1 MSAFRKTGMSIMD
14 RTNYTNIKG
23 AGSTNGFRQAQ
34 GQGGIKPKKSLVR
47 KPTLNSTASDFSHD
61 TFKEQ
66 FQGRS
71 RKDFINEANKIMR
84 ERMKNK
90 GSTINSKSKFKSEV
104 LMDNKEIS
112 LKNYLIGLLKEKRTD
127 LNEKERNIEKALK
140 QSENQ
145 LDRDTKEF
153 IDFVEATKKRLKL
166 EDDEYVKYRNLH
178 EQAETLYRK
187 ESTEYKKLL
196 EELERTVKSI
206 NVLRG
211 YGSFV
216 YKVLGNDFWFS
227 DIKEVDPRLRNY
239 EEVANDI
246 LNKYENIY
254 TSGKQDIINDE
265 GLLLIKFKEF
275 EDKVIKD
282 LESKES
288 VDKEINYIKR
298 NFNNEIEELK
308 KREKDFR
315 NEVKRVNREKKDLT
329 LDNQKRTPQQNE
341 ELDIYMKYIL
351 QLGQAIGVVD
361 KKFTKGKRNINEYIM
376 LAQDTLKELANIEKE
391 INGYINE
398 IEKIEEFGDKKLI
411 YAIEQERKKDNKREK
426 QLELKLNQ
434 EEIEKKKRQK
444 AVGRAKRLVIKGRKV
459 PKEYPIIKEKKK
471 KNEDNKNKKDNDF
484 DMLFYS
490 DDEN

>member
-1 MSAFRKTGMSIMD
+1 MD
-14 RTNYTNIKG
+14 RTNYTNIRG
-23 AGSTNGFRQAQ
+23 GGGGGFNQMK
-34 GQGGIKPKKSLVR
+34 KPPKTLIR

-127 LNEKERNIEKALK
+127 INEKERNIEKALK

-153 IDFVEATKKRLKL
+153 IDFVEATKRRLKL

-178 EQAETLYRK
+178 EQAESIYRK
-187 ESTEYKKLL
+187 ESSEYKKLL
-196 EELERTVKSI
+196 EDLERTVKSI

-211 YGSFV
+211 YGTFV
-216 YKVLGNDFWFS
+216 YKVLGTEFWFS

-239 EEVANDI
+239 EEVANNI
-246 LNKYENIY
+246 LNKYNNIINN
-254 TSGKQDIINDE
+254 GNQDIINDE
-265 GLLLIKFKEF
+265 ALLIIKFKEF

-288 VDKEINYIKR
+288 VDKEITYIKK
-298 NFNNEIEELK
+298 NYNNEIEELK

-315 NEVKRVNREKKDLT
+315 NEVKRVNREKKDLF
-329 LDNQKRTPQQNE
+329 LNNQKAMPQQSE
-341 ELDIYMKYIL
+341 ELDVYMKYIF
-351 QLGQAIGVVD
+351 QLGQAIGCVD
-361 KKFTKGKRNINEYIM
+361 KKFNKGKKNNINDYIT
-376 LAQDTLKELANIEKE
+376 LAQDTLKVLADIEKE

-398 IEKIEEFGDKKLI
+398 IEKIEIFGDKKLI

-434 EEIEKKKRQK
+434 EELEKKKRLK

-484 DMLFYS
+484 DMLYYS
-490 DDEN
+490 EDEN

>member
-14 RTNYTNIKG
+14 RTNYTNIRG
-23 AGSTNGFRQAQ
+23 GGGGGFNQMK
-34 GQGGIKPKKSLVR
+34 KPPKTLIR

-127 LNEKERNIEKALK
+127 INEKERNIEKALK

-153 IDFVEATKKRLKL
+153 IDFVEATKRRLKL

-178 EQAETLYRK
+178 EQAESIYRK
-187 ESTEYKKLL
+187 ESSEYKKLL
-196 EELERTVKSI
+196 EDLERTVKSI

-211 YGSFV
+211 YGTFV
-216 YKVLGNDFWFS
+216 YKVLGTEFWFS

-239 EEVANDI
+239 EEVANNI
-246 LNKYENIY
+246 LNKYNNIINN
-254 TSGKQDIINDE
+254 GNQDIINDE
-265 GLLLIKFKEF
+265 ALLIIKFKEF

-288 VDKEINYIKR
+288 VDKEITYIKK
-298 NFNNEIEELK
+298 NYNNEIEELK

-315 NEVKRVNREKKDLT
+315 NEVKRVNREKKDLF
-329 LDNQKRTPQQNE
+329 LNNQKAMPQQSE
-341 ELDIYMKYIL
+341 ELDVYMKYIF
-351 QLGQAIGVVD
+351 QLGQAIGCVD
-361 KKFTKGKRNINEYIM
+361 KKFNKGKKNNISDYIT
-376 LAQDTLKELANIEKE
+376 LAQDTLKVLADIEKE

-398 IEKIEEFGDKKLI
+398 IEKIEIFGDKKLI

-434 EEIEKKKRQK
+434 EELEKKKRQK

-484 DMLFYS
+484 DMLYYS

>member
-1 MSAFRKTGMSIMD
+1 MD
-14 RTNYTNIKG
+14 RTNYTNIRG
-23 AGSTNGFRQAQ
+23 GGGGGFNQMK
-34 GQGGIKPKKSLVR
+34 KPPKTLIR

-127 LNEKERNIEKALK
+127 INEKERNIEKALK

-153 IDFVEATKKRLKL
+153 IDFVEATKRRLKL

-178 EQAETLYRK
+178 EQAESIYRK
-187 ESTEYKKLL
+187 ESSEYKKLL
-196 EELERTVKSI
+196 EDLERTVKSI

-211 YGSFV
+211 YGTFV
-216 YKVLGNDFWFS
+216 YKVLGTEFWFS

-239 EEVANDI
+239 EEVANNI
-246 LNKYENIY
+246 LNKYNNIINN
-254 TSGKQDIINDE
+254 GNQDIINDE
-265 GLLLIKFKEF
+265 ALLIIKFKEF

-288 VDKEINYIKR
+288 VDKEITYIKK
-298 NFNNEIEELK
+298 NYNNEIEELK

-315 NEVKRVNREKKDLT
+315 NEVKRVNREKKDLF
-329 LDNQKRTPQQNE
+329 LNNQKAMPQQSE
-341 ELDIYMKYIL
+341 ELDVYMKYIF
-351 QLGQAIGVVD
+351 QLGQAIGCVD
-361 KKFTKGKRNINEYIM
+361 KKFNKGKKNNINDYIT
-376 LAQDTLKELANIEKE
+376 LAQDTLKVLADIEKE

-398 IEKIEEFGDKKLI
+398 IEKIEIFGDKKLI

-434 EEIEKKKRQK
+434 EELEKKKRQK

-484 DMLFYS
+484 DMLYYS
-490 DDEN
+490 DDENWNYF

>member
-1 MSAFRKTGMSIMD
+1 MD
-14 RTNYTNIKG
+14 RTNYTNIRG
-23 AGSTNGFRQAQ
+23 GGGGGFNQMK
-34 GQGGIKPKKSLVR
+34 KPPKTLIR

-127 LNEKERNIEKALK
+127 INEKERNIEKALK

-153 IDFVEATKKRLKL
+153 IDFVEATKRRLKL

-178 EQAETLYRK
+178 EQAESIYRK
-187 ESTEYKKLL
+187 ESSEYKKLL
-196 EELERTVKSI
+196 EDLERTVKSI

-211 YGSFV
+211 YGTFV
-216 YKVLGNDFWFS
+216 YKVLGTEFWFS

-239 EEVANDI
+239 EEVANNI
-246 LNKYENIY
+246 LNKYNNIINN
-254 TSGKQDIINDE
+254 GNQDIINDE
-265 GLLLIKFKEF
+265 ALLIIKFKEF

-288 VDKEINYIKR
+288 VDKEITYIKK
-298 NFNNEIEELK
+298 NYNNEIKELK

-315 NEVKRVNREKKDLT
+315 NEVKRVNREKKDLF
-329 LDNQKRTPQQNE
+329 LNNQKAMPQQSE
-341 ELDIYMKYIL
+341 ELDVYMKYIF
-351 QLGQAIGVVD
+351 QLGQAIGCVD
-361 KKFTKGKRNINEYIM
+361 KKFNKGKKNNINDYIT
-376 LAQDTLKELANIEKE
+376 LAQDTLKVLADIEKE

-398 IEKIEEFGDKKLI
+398 IEKIEIFGDKKLI

-434 EEIEKKKRQK
+434 EELEKKKRQK

-484 DMLFYS
+484 DMLYYS

>member
-14 RTNYTNIKG
+14 RTNYTNIRG
-23 AGSTNGFRQAQ
+23 VGGGGFNQMK
-34 GQGGIKPKKSLVR
+34 KPPKTLIR

-127 LNEKERNIEKALK
+127 INEKERNIEKALK

-153 IDFVEATKKRLKL
+153 IDFVEATKRRLKL

-178 EQAETLYRK
+178 EQAESIYRK
-187 ESTEYKKLL
+187 ESSEYKKLL
-196 EELERTVKSI
+196 EDLERTVKSI

-211 YGSFV
+211 YGTFV
-216 YKVLGNDFWFS
+216 YKVLGTEFWFS

-239 EEVANDI
+239 EEVANNI
-246 LNKYENIY
+246 LNKYNNIINN
-254 TSGKQDIINDE
+254 GNQDIINDE
-265 GLLLIKFKEF
+265 ALLIIKFKEF

-288 VDKEINYIKR
+288 VDKEITYIKK
-298 NFNNEIEELK
+298 NYNNEIEELK

-315 NEVKRVNREKKDLT
+315 NEVKRVNREKKDLF
-329 LDNQKRTPQQNE
+329 LNNQKAMPQQSE
-341 ELDIYMKYIL
+341 ELDVYMKYIF
-351 QLGQAIGVVD
+351 QLGQAIGCVD
-361 KKFTKGKRNINEYIM
+361 KKFNKGKKNNISDYIT
-376 LAQDTLKELANIEKE
+376 LAQDTLKVLADIEKE

-398 IEKIEEFGDKKLI
+398 IEKIEIFGDKKLI

-434 EEIEKKKRQK
+434 EELEKKKRQK

-484 DMLFYS
+484 DMLYYS

>member
-1 MSAFRKTGMSIMD
+1 MD
-14 RTNYTNIKG
+14 RTNYTNIRG
-23 AGSTNGFRQAQ
+23 GGGGGFNQMK
-34 GQGGIKPKKSLVR
+34 KPPKTLIR

-127 LNEKERNIEKALK
+127 INEKERNIEKALK

-153 IDFVEATKKRLKL
+153 IDFVEATKRRLKL

-178 EQAETLYRK
+178 EQAESIYRK
-187 ESTEYKKLL
+187 ESSEYKKLL
-196 EELERTVKSI
+196 EDLERTVKSI

-211 YGSFV
+211 YGTFV
-216 YKVLGNDFWFS
+216 YKVLGTEFWFS

-239 EEVANDI
+239 EEVANNI
-246 LNKYENIY
+246 LNKYNNIINN
-254 TSGKQDIINDE
+254 GNQDIINDE
-265 GLLLIKFKEF
+265 ALLIIKFKEF

-288 VDKEINYIKR
+288 VDKEITYIKK
-298 NFNNEIEELK
+298 NYNNEIEELK

-315 NEVKRVNREKKDLT
+315 NEVKRVNREKKDLF
-329 LDNQKRTPQQNE
+329 LNNQKAMPQQSE
-341 ELDIYMKYIL
+341 ELDVYMKYIF
-351 QLGQAIGVVD
+351 QLGQAIGCVD
-361 KKFTKGKRNINEYIM
+361 KKFNKGKKNNINDYIT
-376 LAQDTLKELANIEKE
+376 LAQDTLKVLADIEKE

-398 IEKIEEFGDKKLI
+398 IEKIEIFGDKKLI

-434 EEIEKKKRQK
+434 EELEKKKRQK

-484 DMLFYS
+484 DMLYYS

>member
-14 RTNYTNIKG
+14 RTNYTNIRG
-23 AGSTNGFRQAQ
+23 GGGGGFNQMK
-34 GQGGIKPKKSLVR
+34 KPPKTLIR

-127 LNEKERNIEKALK
+127 INEKERNIEKALK

-153 IDFVEATKKRLKL
+153 IDFVEATKRRLKL

-178 EQAETLYRK
+178 EQAESIYRK
-187 ESTEYKKLL
+187 ESSEYKKLL
-196 EELERTVKSI
+196 EDLERTVKSI

-211 YGSFV
+211 YGTFV
-216 YKVLGNDFWFS
+216 YKVLGTEFWFS

-239 EEVANDI
+239 EEVANNI
-246 LNKYENIY
+246 LNKYNNIINN
-254 TSGKQDIINDE
+254 GNQDIINDE
-265 GLLLIKFKEF
+265 ALLIIKFKEF

-288 VDKEINYIKR
+288 VDKEITYIKK
-298 NFNNEIEELK
+298 NYNNEIEELK

-315 NEVKRVNREKKDLT
+315 NEVKRVNREKKDLF
-329 LDNQKRTPQQNE
+329 LNNQKAMPQQSE
-341 ELDIYMKYIL
+341 ELDVYMKYIF
-351 QLGQAIGVVD
+351 QLGQAIGCVD
-361 KKFTKGKRNINEYIM
+361 KKFNKGKKNNINDYIT
-376 LAQDTLKELANIEKE
+376 LAQDTLKVLADIEKE

-398 IEKIEEFGDKKLI
+398 IEKIEIFGDKKLI

-434 EEIEKKKRQK
+434 EELEKKKRQK

-484 DMLFYS
+484 DMLYYS

>member
-1 MSAFRKTGMSIMD
+1 MD
-14 RTNYTNIKG
+14 RTNYTNIRG
-23 AGSTNGFRQAQ
+23 GGGGGFNQMK
-34 GQGGIKPKKSLVR
+34 KPPKTLIR
-47 KPTLNSTASDFSHD
+47 KPTINSTASDFSHD

-127 LNEKERNIEKALK
+127 INEKERNIEKALK

-153 IDFVEATKKRLKL
+153 IDFVEATKRRLKL

-178 EQAETLYRK
+178 EQAESIYRK
-187 ESTEYKKLL
+187 ESSEYKKLL
-196 EELERTVKSI
+196 EDLERTVKSI

-211 YGSFV
+211 YGTFV
-216 YKVLGNDFWFS
+216 YKVLGTEFWFS

-239 EEVANDI
+239 EEVANNI
-246 LNKYENIY
+246 LNKYNNIINN
-254 TSGKQDIINDE
+254 GNQDIINDE
-265 GLLLIKFKEF
+265 ALLIIKFKEF

-288 VDKEINYIKR
+288 VDKEITYIKK
-298 NFNNEIEELK
+298 NYNNEIEELK

-315 NEVKRVNREKKDLT
+315 NEVKRVNREKKDLF
-329 LDNQKRTPQQNE
+329 LNNQKAMPQQSE
-341 ELDIYMKYIL
+341 ELDVYMKYIF
-351 QLGQAIGVVD
+351 QLGQAIGCVD
-361 KKFTKGKRNINEYIM
+361 KKFNKGKKNNINDYIT
-376 LAQDTLKELANIEKE
+376 LAQDTLKVLADIEKE

-398 IEKIEEFGDKKLI
+398 IEKIEIFGDKKLI

-434 EEIEKKKRQK
+434 EELEKKKRQK

-471 KNEDNKNKKDNDF
+471 KNDDNINNNNNDYEMLYYSDEDN
-484 DMLFYS
+484 
-490 DDEN
+490 

>member
-14 RTNYTNIKG
+14 RTNYTNIRG
-23 AGSTNGFRQAQ
+23 GGGGGFNQMK
-34 GQGGIKPKKSLVR
+34 KPPKTLIR

-127 LNEKERNIEKALK
+127 INEKERNIEKALK

-153 IDFVEATKKRLKL
+153 IDFVEATKRRLKL

-178 EQAETLYRK
+178 EQAESIYRK
-187 ESTEYKKLL
+187 ESSEYKKLL
-196 EELERTVKSI
+196 EDLERTVKSI

-211 YGSFV
+211 YGTFV
-216 YKVLGNDFWFS
+216 YKVLGTEFWFS

-239 EEVANDI
+239 EEVANNI
-246 LNKYENIY
+246 LNKYNNIINN
-254 TSGKQDIINDE
+254 GNQDIINDE
-265 GLLLIKFKEF
+265 ALLIIKFKEF

-288 VDKEINYIKR
+288 VDKEITYIKK

-315 NEVKRVNREKKDLT
+315 NEVKRVNREKKDLF
-329 LDNQKRTPQQNE
+329 LNNQKAMPQQSE
-341 ELDIYMKYIL
+341 ELDVYMKYIF
-351 QLGQAIGVVD
+351 QLGQAIGCVD
-361 KKFTKGKRNINEYIM
+361 KKFNKGKKNNISDYIT
-376 LAQDTLKELANIEKE
+376 LAQDTLKVLADIEKE

-398 IEKIEEFGDKKLI
+398 IEKIEIFGDKKLI

-434 EEIEKKKRQK
+434 EELEKKKRQK

-471 KNEDNKNKKDNDF
+471 KNDDGKNKKDNDF
-484 DMLFYS
+484 DMLYYS
-490 DDEN
+490 DEDN

>member
-14 RTNYTNIKG
+14 RTNYTNIRG
-23 AGSTNGFRQAQ
+23 GGGGGFNKS
-34 GQGGIKPKKSLVR
+34 IKPQKSLVR
-47 KPTLNSTASDFSHD
+47 KPTLNSTNSEFSHD

-90 GSTINSKSKFKSEV
+90 GSTINSKSKFKNEV

-127 LNEKERNIEKALK
+127 INEKERNIEKALK

-153 IDFVEATKKRLKL
+153 IDFVEATKRRLKL

-178 EQAETLYRK
+178 EQAENLYRK
-187 ESTEYKKLL
+187 ESSEFKKLL

-211 YGSFV
+211 YGIFV
-216 YKVLGNDFWFS
+216 YKVLGSEFWFS

-246 LNKYENIY
+246 LNKYENIFIN
-254 TSGKQDIINDE
+254 GKQDIINDE
-265 GLLLIKFKEF
+265 SLLLLKFREF

-282 LESKES
+282 LESKEN
-288 VDKEINYIKR
+288 VDKEINYIKK
-298 NFNNEIEELK
+298 NYHNEIEELK
-308 KREKDFR
+308 KRERDIR
-315 NEVKRVNREKKDLT
+315 NEVKRVNREKKDLF
-329 LDNQKRTPQQNE
+329 LGNQKATPQQNE
-341 ELDIYMKYIL
+341 ELDIYLKYIL

-361 KKFTKGKRNINEYIM
+361 KKFGKGKKNINEYII
-376 LAQDTLKELANIEKE
+376 LAQDTLKSLAGIEKE

-398 IEKIEEFGDKKLI
+398 IEKIEDYGDKKLI
-411 YAIEQERKKDNKREK
+411 FAIEQERKKDNKREK

-434 EEIEKKKRQK
+434 EELEKKKREK

-471 KNEDNKNKKDNDF
+471 KNEDNNNKKDNDF
-484 DMLFYS
+484 DMLDRKS
-490 DDEN
+490 VV

>member
-1 MSAFRKTGMSIMD
+1 
-14 RTNYTNIKG
+14 
-23 AGSTNGFRQAQ
+23 
-34 GQGGIKPKKSLVR
+34 
-47 KPTLNSTASDFSHD
+47 
-61 TFKEQ
+61 
-66 FQGRS
+66 
-71 RKDFINEANKIMR
+71 
-84 ERMKNK
+84 
-90 GSTINSKSKFKSEV
+90 
-104 LMDNKEIS
+104 
-112 LKNYLIGLLKEKRTD
+112 
-127 LNEKERNIEKALK
+127 
-140 QSENQ
+140 
-145 LDRDTKEF
+145 
-153 IDFVEATKKRLKL
+153 
-166 EDDEYVKYRNLH
+166 
-178 EQAETLYRK
+178 
-187 ESTEYKKLL
+187 
-196 EELERTVKSI
+196 
-206 NVLRG
+206 LRG

-484 DMLFYS
+484 DMLYYS
-490 DDEN
+490 EDEN

>member
-1 MSAFRKTGMSIMD
+1 MD
-14 RTNYTNIKG
+14 RTNYTNIRG
-23 AGSTNGFRQAQ
+23 GGGGGFNQMK
-34 GQGGIKPKKSLVR
+34 KPPKTLIR

-127 LNEKERNIEKALK
+127 INEKERNIEKALK

-153 IDFVEATKKRLKL
+153 IDFVEATKRRLKL

-178 EQAETLYRK
+178 EQAESIYRK
-187 ESTEYKKLL
+187 ESSEYKKLL
-196 EELERTVKSI
+196 EDLERTVKSI

-211 YGSFV
+211 YGTFV
-216 YKVLGNDFWFS
+216 YKVLGTEFWFS

-239 EEVANDI
+239 EEVANNI
-246 LNKYENIY
+246 LNKYNNIINN
-254 TSGKQDIINDE
+254 GNQDIINDE
-265 GLLLIKFKEF
+265 ALLIIKFKEF

-288 VDKEINYIKR
+288 VDKEITYIKK
-298 NFNNEIEELK
+298 NYNNEIEELK

-315 NEVKRVNREKKDLT
+315 KEVKRVNREKKDLF
-329 LDNQKRTPQQNE
+329 LNNQKAMPQQSE
-341 ELDIYMKYIL
+341 ELDVYMKYIF
-351 QLGQAIGVVD
+351 QLGQAIGCVD
-361 KKFTKGKRNINEYIM
+361 KKFNKGKKNNISDYIT
-376 LAQDTLKELANIEKE
+376 LAQDTLKVLADIEKE

-398 IEKIEEFGDKKLI
+398 IEKIEIFGDKKLI

-434 EEIEKKKRQK
+434 EELEKKKRQK

-484 DMLFYS
+484 DMLYYS

>member
-14 RTNYTNIKG
+14 RTNYTNIRG
-23 AGSTNGFRQAQ
+23 GGGGFN
-34 GQGGIKPKKSLVR
+34 KSLKPQKPLIR
-47 KPTLNSTASDFSHD
+47 KPTLNSTNSEFSHD

-66 FQGRS
+66 FQSRS

-90 GSTINSKSKFKSEV
+90 GSTINSKAKFKNEV

-127 LNEKERNIEKALK
+127 INEKERNIEKALK
-140 QSENQ
+140 QSEIQ

-153 IDFVEATKKRLKL
+153 IDFVEATKRRLKL

-178 EQAETLYRK
+178 EQTENLYRK
-187 ESTEYKKLL
+187 ESTEFKKLL

-216 YKVLGNDFWFS
+216 YKVLGYEFWFS

-246 LNKYENIY
+246 LNKYKNIFIN
-254 TSGKQDIINDE
+254 GKQDIINDE
-265 GLLLIKFKEF
+265 SLLLLKFREF

-282 LESKES
+282 LESKEN
-288 VDKEINYIKR
+288 VDKEINYIKK
-298 NFNNEIEELK
+298 NYNNELEELK
-308 KREKDFR
+308 KREIDFR
-315 NEVKRVNREKKDLT
+315 NEVKRVNREKKDLF
-329 LDNQKRTPQQNE
+329 LDNQKATPQQNE
-341 ELDIYMKYIL
+341 ELDIYLKYIL
-351 QLGQAIGVVD
+351 QLGQAIGAVD
-361 KKFTKGKRNINEYIM
+361 KKFGKGKKNINEYIA
-376 LAQDTLKELANIEKE
+376 LAQDTLKTLAGVEKE

-398 IEKIEEFGDKKLI
+398 IEKIEIFGDKKLI
-411 YAIEQERKKDNKREK
+411 YSIEQERKKDNKREK
-426 QLELKLNQ
+426 QLEIKLNK
-434 EEIEKKKRQK
+434 EELEKKKRQK

-459 PKEYPIIKEKKK
+459 PKEYPIIKERKK

-484 DMLFYS
+484 DMLYYS
-490 DDEN
+490 DDD

>member
-1 MSAFRKTGMSIMD
+1 MD
-14 RTNYTNIKG
+14 RTNYTNIRG
-23 AGSTNGFRQAQ
+23 GGGGGFNQMK
-34 GQGGIKPKKSLVR
+34 KPPKTLIR

-127 LNEKERNIEKALK
+127 INEKERNIEKALK

-153 IDFVEATKKRLKL
+153 IDFVEATKRRLKL

-178 EQAETLYRK
+178 EQAESIYKK
-187 ESTEYKKLL
+187 ESSEYKKLL
-196 EELERTVKSI
+196 EDLERTVKSI

-211 YGSFV
+211 YGTFV
-216 YKVLGNDFWFS
+216 YKVLGTEFWFS

-239 EEVANDI
+239 EEVANNI
-246 LNKYENIY
+246 LNKYNNIINN
-254 TSGKQDIINDE
+254 GNQDIINDE
-265 GLLLIKFKEF
+265 ALLIIKFKEF

-288 VDKEINYIKR
+288 VDKEITYIKK
-298 NFNNEIEELK
+298 NYNNEIEELK

-315 NEVKRVNREKKDLT
+315 NEVKRVNREKKDLF
-329 LDNQKRTPQQNE
+329 LNNQKAMPQQSE
-341 ELDIYMKYIL
+341 ELDVYMKYIF
-351 QLGQAIGVVD
+351 QLGQAIGCVD
-361 KKFTKGKRNINEYIM
+361 KKFNKGKKNNINDYIT
-376 LAQDTLKELANIEKE
+376 LAQDTLKVLADIEKE

-398 IEKIEEFGDKKLI
+398 IEKIEIFGDKKLI

-434 EEIEKKKRQK
+434 EELEKKKRQK

-484 DMLFYS
+484 DMLYYS
-490 DDEN
+490 DDENWNYF

>member
-14 RTNYTNIKG
+14 RTNYTNIRG
-23 AGSTNGFRQAQ
+23 GGGGGFNQMK
-34 GQGGIKPKKSLVR
+34 KPPKTLIR

-127 LNEKERNIEKALK
+127 INEKERNIEKALK

-153 IDFVEATKKRLKL
+153 IDFVEATKRRLKL

-178 EQAETLYRK
+178 EQAESIYKK
-187 ESTEYKKLL
+187 ESSEYKKLL
-196 EELERTVKSI
+196 EDLERTVKSI

-211 YGSFV
+211 YGTFV
-216 YKVLGNDFWFS
+216 YKVLGTEFWFS

-239 EEVANDI
+239 EEVANNI
-246 LNKYENIY
+246 LNKYNNIINN
-254 TSGKQDIINDE
+254 GNQDIINDE
-265 GLLLIKFKEF
+265 ALLIIKFKEF

-288 VDKEINYIKR
+288 VDKEITYIKK
-298 NFNNEIEELK
+298 NYNNEIEELK

-315 NEVKRVNREKKDLT
+315 NEVKRVNREKKDLF
-329 LDNQKRTPQQNE
+329 LNNQKAMPQQSE
-341 ELDIYMKYIL
+341 ELDVYMKYIF
-351 QLGQAIGVVD
+351 QLGQAIGCVD
-361 KKFTKGKRNINEYIM
+361 KKFNKGKKNNINDYIT
-376 LAQDTLKELANIEKE
+376 LAQDTLKVLADIEKE

-398 IEKIEEFGDKKLI
+398 IEKIEIFGDKKLI

-434 EEIEKKKRQK
+434 EELEKKKRQK

-484 DMLFYS
+484 DMLYYS

>member
-14 RTNYTNIKG
+14 RTNYTNIRG
-23 AGSTNGFRQAQ
+23 GGGGGFNKS
-34 GQGGIKPKKSLVR
+34 IKPQKSLVR
-47 KPTLNSTASDFSHD
+47 KPTLNSTNSEFSHD

-90 GSTINSKSKFKSEV
+90 GSTINSKSKFKNEV

-127 LNEKERNIEKALK
+127 INEKERIIEKALK

-153 IDFVEATKKRLKL
+153 IDFVEATKRRLKL

-178 EQAETLYRK
+178 EQAENLYRK
-187 ESTEYKKLL
+187 ESSEFKKLL

-211 YGSFV
+211 YGIFV
-216 YKVLGNDFWFS
+216 YKVLGSEFWFS

-246 LNKYENIY
+246 LNKYENIFIN
-254 TSGKQDIINDE
+254 GKQDIINDE
-265 GLLLIKFKEF
+265 SLLLLKFREF

-282 LESKES
+282 LESKEN
-288 VDKEINYIKR
+288 VDKEINYIKK
-298 NFNNEIEELK
+298 NYHNEIEELK
-308 KREKDFR
+308 KRERDIR
-315 NEVKRVNREKKDLT
+315 NEVKRVNREKKDLF
-329 LDNQKRTPQQNE
+329 LGNQKATPQQNE
-341 ELDIYMKYIL
+341 ELDIYLKYIL

-361 KKFTKGKRNINEYIM
+361 KKFGKGKKNINEYII
-376 LAQDTLKELANIEKE
+376 LAQDTLKSLAGIEKE

-398 IEKIEEFGDKKLI
+398 IEKIEDYGDKKLI
-411 YAIEQERKKDNKREK
+411 FAIEQERKKDNKREK

-434 EEIEKKKRQK
+434 EELEKKKREK

-471 KNEDNKNKKDNDF
+471 KNEDNNNKKDNDF
-484 DMLFYS
+484 DMLYYS
-490 DDEN
+490 DDD

>member
-1 MSAFRKTGMSIMD
+1 MD
-14 RTNYTNIKG
+14 RTNYTNIRG
-23 AGSTNGFRQAQ
+23 GGGGGFNQMK
-34 GQGGIKPKKSLVR
+34 KPPKTLIR

-90 GSTINSKSKFKSEV
+90 GSTINSTSKFKSEV

-127 LNEKERNIEKALK
+127 INEKERNIEKALK

-153 IDFVEATKKRLKL
+153 IDFVEATKRRLKL

-178 EQAETLYRK
+178 EQAESIYRK
-187 ESTEYKKLL
+187 ESSEYKKLL
-196 EELERTVKSI
+196 EDLERTVKSI

-211 YGSFV
+211 YGTFV
-216 YKVLGNDFWFS
+216 YKVLGTEFWFS

-239 EEVANDI
+239 EEVANNI
-246 LNKYENIY
+246 LNKYNNIINN
-254 TSGKQDIINDE
+254 GNQDIINDE
-265 GLLLIKFKEF
+265 ALLIIKFKEF

-288 VDKEINYIKR
+288 VDKEITYIKK
-298 NFNNEIEELK
+298 NYNNEIEELK

-315 NEVKRVNREKKDLT
+315 NEVKRVNREKKDLF
-329 LDNQKRTPQQNE
+329 LNNQKAMPQQSE
-341 ELDIYMKYIL
+341 ELDVYMKYIF
-351 QLGQAIGVVD
+351 QLGQAIGCVD
-361 KKFTKGKRNINEYIM
+361 KKFNKGKKNNINDYIT
-376 LAQDTLKELANIEKE
+376 LAQDTLKVLADIEKE

-398 IEKIEEFGDKKLI
+398 IEKIEIFGDKKLI

-434 EEIEKKKRQK
+434 EELEKKKRQK

-484 DMLFYS
+484 DMLYYS

>member
-14 RTNYTNIKG
+14 RTNYTNIRG
-23 AGSTNGFRQAQ
+23 GGGGGFRQT
-34 GQGGIKPKKSLVR
+34 IKAPKTLIR
-47 KPTLNSTASDFSHD
+47 KPTLNSTNSDFSHD

-66 FQGRS
+66 FQARS

-127 LNEKERNIEKALK
+127 INEKERKIEKALK
-140 QSENQ
+140 QSEVQ

-153 IDFVEATKKRLKL
+153 IDFVEATKRRHKL

-178 EQAETLYRK
+178 EQSENIYRK
-187 ESTEYKKLL
+187 ESTEYKKLM

-211 YGSFV
+211 YGGFV
-216 YKVLGNDFWFS
+216 YKVLGEEFWFS

-239 EEVANDI
+239 EEVANNI
-246 LNKYENIY
+246 LNKYNNIINN
-254 TSGKQDIINDE
+254 GNQDIINDE
-265 GLLLIKFKEF
+265 ALLIIKFKEF

-288 VDKEINYIKR
+288 VDKEITYIKK
-298 NFNNEIEELK
+298 NYNNEIEELK

-315 NEVKRVNREKKDLT
+315 NEVKRVNREKKDLF
-329 LDNQKRTPQQNE
+329 LNNQKAMPQQSE
-341 ELDIYMKYIL
+341 ELDVYMKYIF
-351 QLGQAIGVVD
+351 QLGQAIGCVD
-361 KKFTKGKRNINEYIM
+361 KKFNKGKKNNISDYIT
-376 LAQDTLKELANIEKE
+376 LAQDTLKVLADIEKE

-398 IEKIEEFGDKKLI
+398 IEKIEIFGDKKLI

-434 EEIEKKKRQK
+434 EELEKKKRQK

-471 KNEDNKNKKDNDF
+471 KNDDNKNKKDNDF
-484 DMLFYS
+484 DMLYYS
-490 DDEN
+490 DEDN

>member
-14 RTNYTNIKG
+14 RTNYTNIRG
-23 AGSTNGFRQAQ
+23 GGGGGFNKS
-34 GQGGIKPKKSLVR
+34 IKPQKSLVR
-47 KPTLNSTASDFSHD
+47 KPTLNSTNSEFSHD

-90 GSTINSKSKFKSEV
+90 GSTINSKSKFKNEV

-127 LNEKERNIEKALK
+127 INEKERNIEKALK

-153 IDFVEATKKRLKL
+153 IDFVEATKRRLKL

-178 EQAETLYRK
+178 EQAENLYRK
-187 ESTEYKKLL
+187 ESSEFKKLL

-211 YGSFV
+211 YGIFV
-216 YKVLGNDFWFS
+216 YKVLGSEFWFS

-246 LNKYENIY
+246 LNKYENIFIN
-254 TSGKQDIINDE
+254 GKQDIINDE
-265 GLLLIKFKEF
+265 SLLLLKFREF

-282 LESKES
+282 LESKEN
-288 VDKEINYIKR
+288 VDKEINYIKK
-298 NFNNEIEELK
+298 NYHNEIEELK
-308 KREKDFR
+308 KRERDIR
-315 NEVKRVNREKKDLT
+315 NEVKRVNREKKDLF
-329 LDNQKRTPQQNE
+329 LGNQKATPQQNE
-341 ELDIYMKYIL
+341 ELDIYLKYIL

-361 KKFTKGKRNINEYIM
+361 KKFGKGKKNINEYII
-376 LAQDTLKELANIEKE
+376 LAQDTLKSLAGIEKE

-398 IEKIEEFGDKKLI
+398 IEKIEDYGDKKLI
-411 YAIEQERKKDNKREK
+411 FAIEQERKKDNKREK

-434 EEIEKKKRQK
+434 EELEKKKREK

-471 KNEDNKNKKDNDF
+471 KNEDNNNKKDNDF
-484 DMLFYS
+484 DMLYYS
-490 DDEN
+490 DDD

>member
-1 MSAFRKTGMSIMD
+1 MR
-14 RTNYTNIKG
+14 
-23 AGSTNGFRQAQ
+23 
-34 GQGGIKPKKSLVR
+34 
-47 KPTLNSTASDFSHD
+47 
-61 TFKEQ
+61 
-66 FQGRS
+66 
-71 RKDFINEANKIMR
+71 MR
-84 ERMKNK
+84 ER
-90 GSTINSKSKFKSEV
+90 IV
-104 LMDNKEIS
+104 
-112 LKNYLIGLLKEKRTD
+112 
-127 LNEKERNIEKALK
+127 
-140 QSENQ
+140 
-145 LDRDTKEF
+145 
-153 IDFVEATKKRLKL
+153 
-166 EDDEYVKYRNLH
+166 
-178 EQAETLYRK
+178 
-187 ESTEYKKLL
+187 
-196 EELERTVKSI
+196 
-206 NVLRG
+206 
-211 YGSFV
+211 
-216 YKVLGNDFWFS
+216 
-227 DIKEVDPRLRNY
+227 
-239 EEVANDI
+239 
-246 LNKYENIY
+246 
-254 TSGKQDIINDE
+254 
-265 GLLLIKFKEF
+265 
-275 EDKVIKD
+275 
-282 LESKES
+282 
-288 VDKEINYIKR
+288 
-298 NFNNEIEELK
+298 LK

>member
-14 RTNYTNIKG
+14 RTNYTNIRG
-23 AGSTNGFRQAQ
+23 GGGGGFNQMK
-34 GQGGIKPKKSLVR
+34 KPPKTLIR

-127 LNEKERNIEKALK
+127 INEKERNIEKALK

-153 IDFVEATKKRLKL
+153 IDFVEATKRRLKL

-196 EELERTVKSI
+196 EDLERTVKSI

-211 YGSFV
+211 YGTFV
-216 YKVLGNDFWFS
+216 YKVLGTEFWFS

-239 EEVANDI
+239 EEVANNI
-246 LNKYENIY
+246 LNKYNNIINN
-254 TSGKQDIINDE
+254 GNQDIINDE
-265 GLLLIKFKEF
+265 ALLIIKFKEF

-298 NFNNEIEELK
+298 NFNNEIDELK

-315 NEVKRVNREKKDLT
+315 NEVKRVNREKKDLF
-329 LDNQKRTPQQNE
+329 LNNQKAMPQQSE
-341 ELDIYMKYIL
+341 ELDVYMKYIF
-351 QLGQAIGVVD
+351 QLGQAIGCVD
-361 KKFTKGKRNINEYIM
+361 KKFNKGKKNNISDYIT
-376 LAQDTLKELANIEKE
+376 LAQDTLKVLADIEKE

-398 IEKIEEFGDKKLI
+398 IEKIEIFGDKKLI

-434 EEIEKKKRQK
+434 EELEKKKRQK

-484 DMLFYS
+484 DMLYYS
-490 DDEN
+490 DEDN

>member
-1 MSAFRKTGMSIMD
+1 MD
-14 RTNYTNIKG
+14 RTNYTNGKG
-23 AGSTNGFRQAQ
+23 GGGF
-34 GQGGIKPKKSLVR
+34 GKINKPPKSLIR
-47 KPTLNSTASDFSHD
+47 KPTLNSTASELSHD

-84 ERMKNK
+84 ERMKNR

-127 LNEKERNIEKALK
+127 INEKERNIEKALK
-140 QSENQ
+140 QSEKQ

-178 EQAETLYRK
+178 EQSDTIYRK
-187 ESTEYKKLL
+187 ESSEYKKLM

-216 YKVLGNDFWFS
+216 YKVLGNEFWFS

-246 LNKYENIY
+246 LNKYENIFM
-254 TSGKQDIINDE
+254 SGKQDIVNDE
-265 GLLLIKFKEF
+265 ALLLIKFKEF

-315 NEVKRVNREKKDLT
+315 NEVKRVNREKKDLF

-351 QLGQAIGVVD
+351 QLGQAIGVLD
-361 KKFTKGKRNINEYIM
+361 KKFIKGKRNINEYIS
-376 LAQDTLKELANIEKE
+376 LAQDTLKKLADIEKE

-398 IEKIEEFGDKKLI
+398 IEKIEIFGDKKLI
-411 YAIEQERKKDNKREK
+411 YSIEQDRKKDNKREK

-484 DMLFYS
+484 DMLYYS
-490 DDEN
+490 EEEN

>member
-14 RTNYTNIKG
+14 RTNYTNIRG
-23 AGSTNGFRQAQ
+23 GGGGGFRQS
-34 GQGGIKPKKSLVR
+34 IKPPKTLIR
-47 KPTLNSTASDFSHD
+47 KPTLNSTNSDFSHD

-66 FQGRS
+66 FQARS

-127 LNEKERNIEKALK
+127 LNEKERKIEKALK
-140 QSENQ
+140 QSEIQ
-145 LDRDTKEF
+145 LDRDTKDF
-153 IDFVEATKKRLKL
+153 IDFVEATKRRLKL
-166 EDDEYVKYRNLH
+166 EDDEYIKYRNLH
-178 EQAETLYRK
+178 EQSENIYRK
-187 ESTEYKKLL
+187 ESTEYKKLM

-211 YGSFV
+211 YGIFV
-216 YKVLGNDFWFS
+216 HKVLGEEFWFS
-227 DIKEVDPRLRNY
+227 DIKDVDPRIRNY

-246 LNKYENIY
+246 LDKYKNIL
-254 TSGKQDIINDE
+254 TNGKQDIVNDE
-265 GLLLIKFKEF
+265 TLLLLKFKEF

-288 VDKEINYIKR
+288 VDKEINYIKK
-298 NFNNEIEELK
+298 NYNNEIEDLR
-308 KREKDFR
+308 KRELDFR
-315 NEVKRVNREKKDLT
+315 NEVKRINREKKDLF
-329 LDNQKRTPQQNE
+329 LDNKKIAPIQNE
-341 ELDIYMKYIL
+341 ELDIYLKYIL
-351 QLGQAIGVVD
+351 QLGQSLGAVD
-361 KKFTKGKRNINEYIM
+361 KKFLRGKRNINEYIILSQDILKT
-376 LAQDTLKELANIEKE
+376 LAEIEKE

-411 YAIEQERKKDNKREK
+411 NSIEQERKKDNKREK

-434 EEIEKKKRQK
+434 EELEKKKRLK

-471 KNEDNKNKKDNDF
+471 KNEDNKYKKDNDF
-484 DMLFYS
+484 DMLYYS
-490 DDEN
+490 EDEN

>member
-1 MSAFRKTGMSIMD
+1 MD
-14 RTNYTNIKG
+14 RTNYTNIRG
-23 AGSTNGFRQAQ
+23 GGGGGFNQMK
-34 GQGGIKPKKSLVR
+34 KPPKTLIR

-127 LNEKERNIEKALK
+127 INEKERNIEKALK

-153 IDFVEATKKRLKL
+153 IDFVEATKRRLKL

-178 EQAETLYRK
+178 EQAESIYRK
-187 ESTEYKKLL
+187 ESSEYKKLL
-196 EELERTVKSI
+196 EDLERTVKSI

-211 YGSFV
+211 YGTFV
-216 YKVLGNDFWFS
+216 YKVLGTEFWFS

-239 EEVANDI
+239 EEVANNI
-246 LNKYENIY
+246 LNKYNNIINN
-254 TSGKQDIINDE
+254 GNQDIINDE
-265 GLLLIKFKEF
+265 ALLIIKFKEF

-288 VDKEINYIKR
+288 VDKEITYIKK
-298 NFNNEIEELK
+298 NYNNEIEELK

-315 NEVKRVNREKKDLT
+315 NEVKRVNREKKDLF
-329 LDNQKRTPQQNE
+329 LNNQKAMPQQSE
-341 ELDIYMKYIL
+341 ELDVYMKYIF
-351 QLGQAIGVVD
+351 QLGQAIGCVD
-361 KKFTKGKRNINEYIM
+361 KKFNKGKKNNINDYIT
-376 LAQDTLKELANIEKE
+376 LAQDTLKVLADIEKE

-398 IEKIEEFGDKKLI
+398 IEKIEIFGDKKLI

-434 EEIEKKKRQK
+434 E
-444 AVGRAKRLVIKGRKV
+444 
-459 PKEYPIIKEKKK
+459 
-471 KNEDNKNKKDNDF
+471 
-484 DMLFYS
+484 
-490 DDEN
+490 

>member
-1 MSAFRKTGMSIMD
+1 MD
-14 RTNYTNIKG
+14 RTNYTNIRG
-23 AGSTNGFRQAQ
+23 GGGGGFNQMK
-34 GQGGIKPKKSLVR
+34 KPPKTLIR

-127 LNEKERNIEKALK
+127 INEKERNIEKALK

-153 IDFVEATKKRLKL
+153 IDFVEATKRRLKL

-178 EQAETLYRK
+178 EQAESIYRK
-187 ESTEYKKLL
+187 ESSEYKKLL
-196 EELERTVKSI
+196 EDLERTVKSI

-211 YGSFV
+211 YGTFV
-216 YKVLGNDFWFS
+216 YKVLGTEFWFS

-239 EEVANDI
+239 EEVANNI
-246 LNKYENIY
+246 LNKYNNIINN
-254 TSGKQDIINDE
+254 GNQDIINDE
-265 GLLLIKFKEF
+265 ALLIIKFKEF

-288 VDKEINYIKR
+288 VDKEITYIKK
-298 NFNNEIEELK
+298 NYNNEIEELK

-315 NEVKRVNREKKDLT
+315 NEVKRVNREKKDLF
-329 LDNQKRTPQQNE
+329 LNNQKAMPQQSE
-341 ELDIYMKYIL
+341 ELDVYMKYIF
-351 QLGQAIGVVD
+351 QLGQAIGCVD
-361 KKFTKGKRNINEYIM
+361 KKFNKGKKNNISDYIT
-376 LAQDTLKELANIEKE
+376 LAQDTLKVLADIEKE

-398 IEKIEEFGDKKLI
+398 IEKIEIFGDKKLI

-434 EEIEKKKRQK
+434 EELEKKKRQK

-459 PKEYPIIKEKKK
+459 PKEYPIIKKKKK

-484 DMLFYS
+484 DMLYYS

>member
-1 MSAFRKTGMSIMD
+1 MD
-14 RTNYTNIKG
+14 RTNYTNIRG
-23 AGSTNGFRQAQ
+23 GGGGGFNQMK
-34 GQGGIKPKKSLVR
+34 KPPKTLIR

-127 LNEKERNIEKALK
+127 INEKERNIEKALK

-153 IDFVEATKKRLKL
+153 IDFVEATKRRLKL

-178 EQAETLYRK
+178 EQAESIYRK
-187 ESTEYKKLL
+187 ESSEYKKLL
-196 EELERTVKSI
+196 EDLERTVKSI

-211 YGSFV
+211 YGTFV
-216 YKVLGNDFWFS
+216 YKVLGTEFWFS

-239 EEVANDI
+239 EEVANNI
-246 LNKYENIY
+246 LNKYNNIINN
-254 TSGKQDIINDE
+254 GNQDIINDE
-265 GLLLIKFKEF
+265 ALLIIKFKEF

-288 VDKEINYIKR
+288 VDKEITYIKK
-298 NFNNEIEELK
+298 NYNNEIEELK

-315 NEVKRVNREKKDLT
+315 NEVKRVNREKKDLF
-329 LDNQKRTPQQNE
+329 LNNQKAMPQQSE
-341 ELDIYMKYIL
+341 ELDVYMKYIF
-351 QLGQAIGVVD
+351 QLGQAIGCVD
-361 KKFTKGKRNINEYIM
+361 KKFNKGKKNNINDYIT
-376 LAQDTLKELANIEKE
+376 LAQDTLKVLADIEKE

-398 IEKIEEFGDKKLI
+398 IEKIEIFGDKKLI

-434 EEIEKKKRQK
+434 EELEKKKRQK

-484 DMLFYS
+484 DMLYYS
-490 DDEN
+490 EDEN

>member
-14 RTNYTNIKG
+14 RTNYTNIRG
-23 AGSTNGFRQAQ
+23 GGGGGFNQMK
-34 GQGGIKPKKSLVR
+34 KPPKTLIR

-127 LNEKERNIEKALK
+127 INEKERNIEKALK

-153 IDFVEATKKRLKL
+153 IDFVEATKRRLKL

-178 EQAETLYRK
+178 EQAESIYRK
-187 ESTEYKKLL
+187 ESSEYKKLL
-196 EELERTVKSI
+196 EDLERTVKSI

-211 YGSFV
+211 YGTFV
-216 YKVLGNDFWFS
+216 YKVLGTEFWFS

-239 EEVANDI
+239 EEVANNI
-246 LNKYENIY
+246 LNKYNNIINN
-254 TSGKQDIINDE
+254 GNQDIINDE
-265 GLLLIKFKEF
+265 ALLIIKFKEF

-288 VDKEINYIKR
+288 VDKEITYIKK
-298 NFNNEIEELK
+298 NYNNEIEELK

-315 NEVKRVNREKKDLT
+315 NEVKRVNREKKDLF
-329 LDNQKRTPQQNE
+329 LNNQKAMPQQSE
-341 ELDIYMKYIL
+341 ELDVYMKYIF
-351 QLGQAIGVVD
+351 QLGQAIGCVD
-361 KKFTKGKRNINEYIM
+361 KKFNKGKKNNINDYIT
-376 LAQDTLKELANIEKE
+376 LAQDTLKVLADIEKE

-398 IEKIEEFGDKKLI
+398 IEKIEIFGDKKLI

-434 EEIEKKKRQK
+434 EELEKKKRQK

-471 KNEDNKNKKDNDF
+471 IIQMMKNPTQKQKKI
-484 DMLFYS
+484 LYA
-490 DDEN
+490 